1 MTRCFQLIFLL
12 ITLLLGCNTTQ
23 SGEHAEI
30 DISEAYNL
38 HAWSGEA
45 DLHPT
50 TPWLILFYSPEISCT
65 TCKAK
70 ALNQLVN
77 FSQKNK
83 GLDYLFV
90 TTEQDD
96 YNLRQVKRIG
106 KVDFPI
112 LIEPYPGFLG
122 LAPTIGLFLIDNNSG
137 KIVSKYYPT
146 PDERSLPDAFYLS
159 IKKTLE

>member
-1 MTRCFQLIFLL
+1 MTRCFQLMFL
-12 ITLLLGCNTTQ
+12 ITLLLGCNATQ
-23 SGEHAEI
+23 PDEHPKI

-38 HAWSGEA
+38 HAWSGED

-70 ALNQLVN
+70 ALNQLVK
-77 FSQKNK
+77 FSQENK
-83 GLDYLFV
+83 DLDYLFV

-112 LIEPYPGFLG
+112 LIEPYQGFLG
-122 LAPTIGLFLIDNNSG
+122 LAPTIGLFFIDNNSG
-137 KIVSKYYPT
+137 RIISKHYPT
-146 PDERSLPDAFYLS
+146 PDNKSSPDAFYLS
-159 IKKTLE
+159 INKATE